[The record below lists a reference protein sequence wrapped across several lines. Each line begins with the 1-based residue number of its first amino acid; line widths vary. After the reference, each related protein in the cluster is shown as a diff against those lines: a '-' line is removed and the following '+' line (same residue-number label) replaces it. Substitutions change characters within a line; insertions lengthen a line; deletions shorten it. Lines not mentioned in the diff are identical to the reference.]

1 MKIIELVVDEDNV
14 YGVDAI
20 SIVEAPAIGENF
32 IKLKEEQPE
41 VVRFKE
47 IDKERKIM
55 LGAALI
61 PNLPIYRNDPKHGE
75 YYVFMSKET
84 VRKASQRFLEL
95 GLQGEAT
102 IEHEE
107 KLNGCVV
114 VESWIKEGEK
124 DKSMNYGLDY
134 PEGTWVIS
142 MRASDAIWNEQVK
155 TGKVKGFSIEAAM
168 LDRMKVKEEANS
180 HSKMLS
186 EIEQV
191 VKKSK

>member
-1 MKIIELVVDEDNV
+1 MKIIELVLDEENV

-20 SIVEAPAIGENF
+20 SIVSAPAISEHF
-32 IKLKEEQPE
+32 VTLKEDEPE
-41 VVRFKE
+41 IVRFKE

-61 PNLPIYRNDPKHGE
+61 PNLPIYRNDPKNGE

-84 VRKASQRFLEL
+84 VRQASQRFLEL

-102 IEHEE
+102 IEHKE
-107 KLNGCVV
+107 KLSGCVV
-114 VESWIKEGEK
+114 VESWIKEGEH

-134 PEGTWVIS
+134 PDGTWVIS
-142 MRASDAIWNEQVK
+142 MRASDTIWEEQVK

-168 LDRMKVKEEANS
+168 LDRMKIQKEQKGGA
-180 HSKMLS
+180 MLK
-186 EIEQV
+186 EIEQLV
-191 VKKSK
+191 QRAK

>member
-1 MKIIELVVDEDNV
+1 MKIIELVLDEENV

-20 SIVEAPAIGENF
+20 SIVSAPAISEHF
-32 IKLKEEQPE
+32 VTLKEDEPE
-41 VVRFKE
+41 IVRFKE

-61 PNLPIYRNDPKHGE
+61 PNLPIYRNDPKNGE

-84 VRKASQRFLEL
+84 VRQASQRFLEL

-102 IEHEE
+102 IEHKE
-107 KLNGCVV
+107 KLSGCVV
-114 VESWIKEGEK
+114 VESWIKEGEH

-134 PEGTWVIS
+134 PDGTWVIS
-142 MRASDAIWNEQVK
+142 MRASDTIWNEQVK

-168 LDRMKVKEEANS
+168 LDRMKIQKEQKGGA
-180 HSKMLS
+180 MLK
-186 EIEQV
+186 EIEQLV
-191 VKKSK
+191 QRAK

>member
-1 MKIIELVVDEDNV
+1 MKIIELVIDEENV

-20 SIVEAPAIGENF
+20 SIVSAPAISEHF
-32 IKLKEEQPE
+32 VTLKEDEPE
-41 VVRFKE
+41 IVRFKE

-61 PNLPIYRNDPKHGE
+61 PNLPIYRNDPKNGE

-84 VRKASQRFLEL
+84 VRQASQRFLEL

-102 IEHEE
+102 IEHKE
-107 KLNGCVV
+107 KLSGCVV
-114 VESWIKEGEK
+114 VESWIKEGEH

-134 PEGTWVIS
+134 PDGTWVIS
-142 MRASDAIWNEQVK
+142 MRASDTIWNEQVK

-168 LDRMKVKEEANS
+168 LDRMKIQKEQKGGA
-180 HSKMLS
+180 MLK
-186 EIEQV
+186 EIEQLV
-191 VKKSK
+191 QRAK

>member
-114 VESWIKEGEK
+114 VESWIKEGEH

-134 PEGTWVIS
+134 PDGTWVIS
-142 MRASDAIWNEQVK
+142 MRASDAIWEEQVK